1 MRDEAVAS
9 QDQDPTTEPA
19 PAGDAPAGQ
28 GTGPSDA
35 SETIVSGSHAA
46 GTPDNAHPADT
57 APAEHEAW
65 EAEFAGLTGSGAAD
79 PGTAAETAQPGADSH
94 AAGPRSS
101 TGAADPGAA
110 AAVNRRA
117 AAGKAAGQAEVP
129 GGHPSVAQRSTLPM
143 RAASTMPNL
152 SHYDSAE
159 PARSAEDSG
168 TETSAAA
175 ASGAAAAAATG
186 GTEARQ
192 TADQTTDQRAGAAE
206 TGEAAGVTGHQD
218 AGRNGAAARTTD
230 SGTDR
235 GPWYVSGTASS
246 ETDAGDETG
255 QNTETGA
262 SQDEEAQRRS
272 LERERAADAKPVL
285 ARIIQV
291 SIAVFFPVMLLAAA
305 IRAVATP
312 MFLWVEYY
320 RPGFPADTFG
330 FSAEDRMTYGSYAV
344 DYLLNFASPRYLGD
358 LVTPDGDPLYLASE
372 VSHMADVKMVL
383 GIAFLSAV
391 GMALLSIAGGIYLA
405 RRCPGGIRRALFAGA
420 LATLALIAGLLVA
433 AVLAWEQ
440 FFTQVHSIFFSQGN
454 WTFRLDDTLIR
465 LFPSQFWMDAGGT
478 VAAIV
483 LLACVITLVFTWPTK
498 TRRERSRLA
507 REATRRRYLESL
519 DSFQG
524 DKTEP

>member
-19 PAGDAPAGQ
+19 PAGEAPAGK
-28 GTGPSDA
+28 GTGSSDA

-46 GTPDNAHPADT
+46 GTPDNARPADT

-65 EAEFAGLTGSGAAD
+65 EAEFAGLTGSDAAD
-79 PGTAAETAQPGADSH
+79 PGTAAEAAEPGAASDAASSGAASD
-94 AAGPRSS
+94 AAG
-101 TGAADPGAA
+101 PGAA
-110 AAVNRRA
+110 ADVNRRA
-117 AAGKAAGQAEVP
+117 PAGKATGQAEVP
-129 GGHPSVAQRSTLPM
+129 GGHPSLAQRSTLPM

-152 SHYDSAE
+152 SRYDSAE
-159 PARSAEDSG
+159 PAGPAEDTG

-186 GTEARQ
+186 GIEARK
-192 TADQTTDQRAGAAE
+192 TADQRGSAAE
-206 TGEAAGVTGHQD
+206 TGEAAGITGDQG
-218 AGRNGAAARTTD
+218 AGANGVEAGSTD

-235 GPWYVSGTASS
+235 GPWYVSGTAPS
-246 ETDAGDETG
+246 ETDAGKDTG
-255 QNTETGA
+255 QDAEAGA
-262 SQDEEAQRRS
+262 GQDEEAQRRS

-440 FFTQVHSIFFSQGN
+440 FFTRVHSIFFSQGN

-465 LFPSQFWMDAGGT
+465 LFPSQFWMDAGGS

-483 LLACVITLVFTWPTK
+483 LLACVITLIFTWPTK

-519 DSFQG
+519 DSFQA
-524 DKTEP
+524 DKTAEP